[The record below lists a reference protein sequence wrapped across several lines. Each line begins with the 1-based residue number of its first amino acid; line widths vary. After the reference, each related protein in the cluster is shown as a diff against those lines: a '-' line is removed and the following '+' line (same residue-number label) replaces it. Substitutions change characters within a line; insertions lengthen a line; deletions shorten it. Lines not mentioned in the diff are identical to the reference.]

1 MKKNSLKRVFSAL
14 ALTAVAASTVSMT
27 SFAETS
33 LTGANDYFEASKIG
47 FTQEEIDASE
57 IKPTITVSNEILTL
71 EEAQTNR
78 TRIATI
84 TVGDANALYAS
95 TGLHVYYDSRLT
107 IPNNVLNKP
116 DIEAGPGGKYLAT
129 KTPDPDPTAQDQGM
143 SGIFI
148 ASAADDNNGLDGV
161 LWQIKFELPEDVKA
175 GDVFPID
182 IFYKS
187 NPNAKDLF
195 TNAKNNNTGKLMQA
209 YVFTR
214 AINNGITKS
223 YDASAVSYV
232 DANGAAVSAADA
244 IDKCPALKDVDGST
258 DGVIAIVAADTPQ
271 ETTTTT
277 APETTTTTAPATTTT
292 TAAPTTT
299 TTGAP
304 TTTTTGDT
312 VTTTTAADT
321 GANNSRTTT
330 SATNTAA
337 PASGARTTT
346 TTAKPS
352 DSKDSPKTGVAGV
365 GVAVAGLAV
374 ALGTAFVLRKKED

>member
-27 SFAETS
+27 SFAETA
-33 LTGANDYFEASKIG
+33 LYGAEDYVNASKIG

-71 EEAQTNR
+71 EEAQSNR
-78 TRIATI
+78 TRTATI
-84 TVGDANALYAS
+84 TVGNANALYAS

-107 IPNNVLNKP
+107 IPKNVLNKP
-116 DIEAGPGGKYLAT
+116 DIEAGLGGKYLAT
-129 KTPDPDPTAQDQGM
+129 KTPDPDPTAADQGM

-223 YDASAVSYV
+223 FDASAVSYV

-244 IDKCPALKDVDGST
+244 IEKCSALKDVDGST
-258 DGVIAIVAADTPQ
+258 DGVIAIADGAPQ

-299 TTGAP
+299 TTGAA
-304 TTTTTGDT
+304 TTTTTGGDT
-312 VTTTTAADT
+312 VTTTTGSGTTVT
-321 GANNSRTTT
+321 GAS
-330 SATNTAA
+330 
-337 PASGARTTT
+337 TT
-346 TTAKPS
+346 TTAAKGSTTTKPATTTTKPS
-352 DSKDSPKTGVAGV
+352 DKKDESPKTGVAGV